1 MDTVH
6 GPIPVAGR
14 VPAIRTH
21 GGGVRNDI
29 WREFGAMPSMGAP
42 DPAIGMYD
50 VSNTGFESALDGDPR
65 NPQMRVFRR

>member
-1 MDTVH
+1 M
-6 GPIPVAGR
+6 
-14 VPAIRTH
+14 
-21 GGGVRNDI
+21 RNDI